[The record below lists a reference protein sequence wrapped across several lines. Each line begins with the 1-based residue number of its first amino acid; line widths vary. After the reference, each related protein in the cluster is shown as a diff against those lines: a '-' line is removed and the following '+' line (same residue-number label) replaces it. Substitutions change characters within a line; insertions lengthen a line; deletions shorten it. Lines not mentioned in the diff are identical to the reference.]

1 MKTKTE
7 LLKAIRERKPLYDPD
22 RLNEIVQI
30 LEDQIPENFQ
40 AAVLGGMASD
50 LWVTAPAFRGER
62 CFTIRHDS
70 LIIRERRRNGGSR
83 PILAKYWP
91 KTPPPPG
98 AYKWEP

>member
-1 MKTKTE
+1 MKNKTDI
-7 LLKAIRERKPLYDPD
+7 LNLIQERKPLYDPD
-22 RLNEIVQI
+22 RLNEIIQI
-30 LEDQIPENFQ
+30 LEHQIPERFH
-40 AAVLGGMASD
+40 AAVLGALASD
-50 LWVTAPAFRGER
+50 LWITAPAFKGER

-70 LIIRERRRNGGSR
+70 LIIREERRNGGSR